1 MSENA
6 AYPVP
11 NRQLGLTGPVDRPRP
26 GTLPIRGDVAH
37 IALADRYLVPHYV
50 VPRPIKIASGP
61 VSLLLT
67 EDNGAEVLHELATGD
82 TLEMLDITSSW
93 VWGCLGPDGPTGYI
107 KREALDI

>member
-1 MSENA
+1 MNETA

-11 NRQLGLTGPVDRPRP
+11 NRQLGLTGPVDKPRP

-50 VPRPIKIASGP
+50 VPRAITITSGP
-61 VSLLLT
+61 VSLLLAA
-67 EDNGAEVLHELATGD
+67 EDGAEVLKQLATGD

-107 KREALDI
+107 KRAALDI